1 MSKFIRLIVPCI
13 YMALCSQGLYA
24 YHSAFQQTEYTN
36 TQNLLLSLEDIF
48 SLADENSQSIQTHK
62 TGQEIAEEALR
73 AAKAQRLPE
82 LNVSLSASYLGNGT
96 LMDRDFSNA
105 MNIEMPHFGNNFAV
119 EASQVIY
126 AGGAIESG
134 IAMAE
139 LGKKMADLDWLK
151 NRQEIL
157 FLLTGQYL
165 DLYKLDNSI
174 QVLEKNLQLTDQILT
189 EMRVRREQGT
199 VLKNDITRYELQR
212 EQISLQ
218 LTKARDARTI
228 TNFQLVTT
236 LHLPEGTNILPDT
249 TLLQK
254 QIDTFTENEWQEMAA
269 NSNIHLQQ
277 AQTSIAISEQ
287 QIKAERSAMLPQI
300 AVVTADHF
308 DGPITIEVPVLNNNF
323 NYWYV
328 GFGVKYNIASLYKS
342 SRNVRKAKLGM
353 RHSQENYSLAQEQ
366 IETAVQATYT
376 NFLTSFAE
384 LRTQQT
390 SVQLAGENYSVT
402 SNRYLNDMALL
413 TDMLDATH
421 TKINAELSLI
431 NARIHVIYN
440 YYKMKYIT
448 HTL

>member
-1 MSKFIRLIVPCI
+1 MSKFFRLIVPCFV
-13 YMALCSQGLYA
+13 MVLCSQGLYA
-24 YHSAFQQTEYTN
+24 QT
-36 TQNLLLSLEDIF
+36 QLLTIEEMYR
-48 SLADENSQSIQTHK
+48 LADENSRSIQTFR
-62 TGQEIAEEALR
+62 TGQEVADEALK
-73 AAKAQRLPE
+73 AAKSQRLPE
-82 LNVSLSASYLGNGT
+82 LNISLSASYLGNGR
-96 LMDRDFSNA
+96 LWERDFSNG

-126 AGGAIESG
+126 AGGAIEAG
-134 IAMAE
+134 IGMAE
-139 LGKKMADLDWLK
+139 LGKKMADLDWQK

-174 QVLEKNLQLTDQILT
+174 KVLEQNLSLTEQVIE
-189 EMRVRREQGT
+189 EMRVRREAGT

-236 LHLPEGTNILPDT
+236 LHMPEGTTIVPDS
-249 TLLQK
+249 TLLQN
-254 QIDTFTENEWQEMAA
+254 QVETLAESDWQELATS
-269 NSNIHLQQ
+269 SNIALIQ
-277 AQTSIAISEQ
+277 AQTAIALGEEQ
-287 QIKAERSAMLPQI
+287 VKLERSAMLPQI
-300 AVVTADHF
+300 AVVAADHL

-328 GFGVKYNIASLYKS
+328 GLGIKYDISSLYKS
-342 SRNVRKAKLGM
+342 HRNVRRAKLDV
-353 RHSQENYSLAQEQ
+353 RRSQETYELAQEQ
-366 IETAVQATYT
+366 IETAVRATYT
-376 NFLTSFAE
+376 GFLTSFAE

-390 SVQLAGENYSVT
+390 SVQLADENYSVT

-413 TDMLDATH
+413 TDMIDATNM
-421 TKINAELSLI
+421 KINAELSLV
-431 NARIHVIYN
+431 NARINVIYS